1 MQIVIIGAGEV
12 GFHAAKALSESN
24 HDITAVDIVPEKCTR
39 LSENLDVIVVEGNGA
54 SPRILHQ
61 ANVEN
66 ADYVLCLTRVDEVN
80 LIAAQQAHELGA
92 KKIIAR
98 LRNQQYTTR
107 HSIIKPEQFG
117 VDLVIHPEKAA
128 CDEII
133 RLVKHPYAVQVMD
146 FEGGRLEMI
155 GIRINGDNDGLVGK
169 SVGEI
174 CESNPEFKFG
184 IIAVL
189 REGKTVVPW
198 SDFIFKK
205 GDTPYFILQTEYVH
219 KLMEMLGKD
228 FYRNDR
234 VMILGGS
241 KIGRSVAEGLQD
253 EMNVR
258 LVDYSRHK
266 CEWIANEL
274 ENTMVI
280 EGDGTDL
287 ELLKSENIESLDS
300 FIAVTENEQTNL
312 ISGLLSHH
320 FGVEQTIIHIGTTE
334 FLPIIQETGIGSV
347 ISKNMST
354 VNSILRKIR
363 SDLSET
369 QIVTFDELDVDVL
382 ELKPDKGSAVCGKSL
397 SEVSFPKASIVGV
410 INHHGHLT
418 IARGSSQLTEE
429 DTALVFAKNSVTDK
443 VRKLFISQ

>member
-1 MQIVIIGAGEV
+1 
-12 GFHAAKALSESN
+12 
-24 HDITAVDIVPEKCTR
+24 
-39 LSENLDVIVVEGNGA
+39 
-54 SPRILHQ
+54 
-61 ANVEN
+61 
-66 ADYVLCLTRVDEVN
+66 
-80 LIAAQQAHELGA
+80 
-92 KKIIAR
+92 
-98 LRNQQYTTR
+98 
-107 HSIIKPEQFG
+107 
-117 VDLVIHPEKAA
+117 
-128 CDEII
+128 
-133 RLVKHPYAVQVMD
+133 MD

-155 GIRINGDNDGLVGK
+155 GIRINGDNGDLLGK

-174 CESNPEFKFG
+174 CESNPDFKFG

-189 REGKTVVPW
+189 RDGKTIVPW
-198 SDFIFKK
+198 SDFVFQN
-205 GDTPYFILQTEYVH
+205 GDTPYFILQAEKVG

-258 LVDYSRHK
+258 LVDFNRHK
-266 CEWIANEL
+266 CEWIANDL

-287 ELLKSENIESLDS
+287 ELLKSENIDSIDS

-363 SDLSET
+363 SDMSET
-369 QIVTFDELDVDVL
+369 QIVSFDELDVDVL
-382 ELKPDKGSAVCGKSL
+382 ELTPDKESQVCGKPL

-429 DTALVFAKNSVTDK
+429 DTALVFAKNSVTEK
-443 VRKLFISQ
+443 VRKLFIA